1 MPDCFSYLM
10 RLDDVL
16 MKIFGRSQ
24 HFFERISG
32 TSQFNVITL
41 YLDVVNP
48 YLYHYHYIVVVR
60 LIHNCEHW
68 DFHYLEFAVAVGERG
83 WILVY
88 QLKSC

>member
-1 MPDCFSYLM
+1 M

-32 TSQFNVITL
+32 TSQFSVLTL

-48 YLYHYHYIVVVR
+48 YLYQYYYFLCTH
-60 LIHNCEHW
+60 LIHNCEHL
-68 DFHYLEFAVAVGERG
+68 DFHYLKFVKFVVAVGERS

>member
-1 MPDCFSYLM
+1 M
-10 RLDDVL
+10 RLGVVL
-16 MKIFGRSQ
+16 TKIFGRSQ

-32 TSQFNVITL
+32 TSQFNVLTL
-41 YLDVVNP
+41 YLYALNP
-48 YLYHYHYIVVVR
+48 YLYQYYYFLCTH
-60 LIHNCEHW
+60 LIHNCEHL

>member
-1 MPDCFSYLM
+1 M

-32 TSQFNVITL
+32 TSQFNVLTV
-41 YLDVVNP
+41 YLDILNP
-48 YLYHYHYIVVVR
+48 YLYQYYVYPCTH

-83 WILVY
+83 WIMIY
-88 QLKSC
+88 

>member
-1 MPDCFSYLM
+1 M
-10 RLDDVL
+10 RLGAVL

-32 TSQFNVITL
+32 TSQFSVLTL
-41 YLDVVNP
+41 YPDVLDP
-48 YLYHYHYIVVVR
+48 CLYQFHYITVLH

-83 WILVY
+83 WVLVY
-88 QLKSC
+88 RLKSC